1 MFNLLEKCRIE
12 SSNKFWNVQNLEN
25 SLKVFLI
32 SDRLLIL
39 SISVKSY
46 NNFHMLIKLLSRR
59 FFRFKILYIVKY

>member
-1 MFNLLEKCRIE
+1 MFNLLEKYRIE
-12 SSNKFWNVQNLEN
+12 SRKFWNVQNLEN

-32 SDRLLIL
+32 SDRILIL

-46 NNFHMLIKLLSRR
+46 NNFHMLIKLLFRR

>member
-32 SDRLLIL
+32 SDRILIL

-46 NNFHMLIKLLSRR
+46 NNFHMLIKLLFRR

>member
-1 MFNLLEKCRIE
+1 MFNLLEKYRIE
-12 SSNKFWNVQNLEN
+12 SRKFWNVQNLEN

-32 SDRLLIL
+32 SDRILIL

>member
-12 SSNKFWNVQNLEN
+12 SRMFWNVQNLEN

-32 SDRLLIL
+32 SDRILIL

-46 NNFHMLIKLLSRR
+46 NNFHMLIKLLFRR

>member
-1 MFNLLEKCRIE
+1 MFNLLEKYRIE
-12 SSNKFWNVQNLEN
+12 SRKFWNVQNLEN

-32 SDRLLIL
+32 CDRILIL

-46 NNFHMLIKLLSRR
+46 NNFHMLIKLLFRR